1 MCGIA
6 GWLED
11 GIDIHRAEE
20 MLKRLRHR
28 GPDGVGQWS
37 GEQAWFGHRRLAV
50 LDLTQEGRQPM
61 LSASGRCV
69 ITYNGEVYNYLE
81 LRRELELNGVDFRG
95 HSDTEVVLAACERW
109 GIESAVTR
117 LEGMFAFAFY
127 DIPARVL
134 WLVRDPLGIKPLYY
148 AAREGGFAFASEL
161 QALAPLPWLDDAIDT
176 SALYSYLRYL
186 CVPAPATILRGA
198 RKLPPGGMLRL
209 DADGIHLT
217 RYWHAAERART
228 ARGNLLE
235 MNFSAAADE
244 LETRL
249 RRSIRLHM
257 QSDVPYGAFLS
268 GGVDSST
275 VVALMQTESS
285 RPVSTFSIGF
295 KEASHDESRHAR
307 RVAAHLGT
315 EHHEL
320 MLSVEDVPGLIPEV
334 ASCYDEPFADGSSVP
349 TLLVSRFAREHVT
362 VCLSGDGG
370 DELFGGY
377 PRYFWAG
384 RIEKLRRRLTRPGT
398 AWYAALL
405 RSLPALVWDGLID
418 PLFGHRYGGSA
429 GLSGRVRRFA
439 AYLECPREQAYALT
453 MSAWP
458 QPEILTSGIADAA
471 LGPDADT
478 YPDLS
483 WAEEMMLI
491 DQHNFLPD
499 DILTK
504 LDRAS
509 MAVSLEAR
517 VPLLTH
523 SLLEWSWRVPMNYK
537 LAEKGDEGKLL
548 LKEVLYRHVPRSI
561 MERPKQGFGMPMGA
575 WLRGP
580 LREWAESLL
589 AKTGLET
596 AGLNYEPIAQ
606 AWREHL
612 SGKDLLPRIWTV
624 LMYLQWRQNWIR
636 SRQACAA

>member
-37 GEQAWFGHRRLAV
+37 DEQAWFGHRRLAV

-405 RSLPALVWDGLID
+405 RSLPASVWDGLID